1 MSAKTK
7 KLLDYIPFLILVVS
21 TIILLIRVSN
31 SEILL
36 VWQHYTGIIFL
47 LVNAIVFYIRHLFG
61 VLFLGFMLLIGLIG
75 LLSYSPA
82 ITTTSF
88 GFGSGEDGSI
98 TLLRFQPIFLLWLTI
113 YFIVSGRYFVGIASS
128 KYWQEVRNK
137 ER

>member
-21 TIILLIRVSN
+21 TIILLLRVSN
-31 SEILL
+31 SEMLL
-36 VWQHYTGIIFL
+36 VWKHYLGIML
-47 LVNAIVFYIRHLFG
+47 LITIAVLFYIRHLFG
-61 VLFLGFMLLIGLIG
+61 VLFLGFTLLTGLIG

-88 GFGSGEDGSI
+88 GLGIGEEGSI

-113 YFIVSGRYFVGIASS
+113 YFILSGKYFVGIASS
-128 KYWQEVRNK
+128 KYWREVKNK

>member
-21 TIILLIRVSN
+21 TIILSIRVSN

-61 VLFLGFMLLIGLIG
+61 VLFLGFTLLIGLIG

-113 YFIVSGRYFVGIASS
+113 YFIVSGGYFVGIASS